1 MVTQGAREEHW
12 REERWA
18 GLARSQ
24 PRASSPSALLPKRQH
39 IQQQQ
44 QHLRRNSSAPR
55 AGITPQPQEMIFQ
68 PPSPC
73 CTGPR
78 AEV

>member
-24 PRASSPSALLPKRQH
+24 PHASSPSALLPKRQH

-44 QHLRRNSSAPR
+44 HLCRNSSAPR
-55 AGITPQPQEMIFQ
+55 AGIILQPQEMTFQ
-68 PPSPC
+68 PPFPC
-73 CTGPR
+73 SSCPK